1 MKQKA
6 YQFAFSV
13 VPVVVIVAFLSTI
26 FLANANPSFAAS
38 GKKKSSV
45 VDKISAV
52 DHNEARI
59 KQLHEALKITD
70 AQEELWKNLTQVMR
84 QNAKDM
90 DAINKDMAENT
101 QTMNA
106 VEHIKFHSQI
116 TEVHLDQVKKFI
128 PPFETLYASMSD
140 EQKKITDTTF
150 RKERHGKHRRK

>member
-1 MKQKA
+1 MKQKT

-13 VPVVVIVAFLSTI
+13 ALVVVIVAFLSTI
-26 FLANANPSFAAS
+26 FLANADPSFAAS
-38 GKKKSSV
+38 GKKKLSV

-52 DHNEARI
+52 DYNEARI
-59 KQLHEALKITD
+59 KQLHGTLKITD

-90 DAINKDMAENT
+90 DAINKDMVENT

-106 VEHIKFHSQI
+106 VDHMKFHSRI

-150 RKERHGKHRRK
+150 RTERHGKHRRK

>member
-13 VPVVVIVAFLSTI
+13 APVFVIVAFLSTI
-26 FLANANPSFAAS
+26 FLANANLSFAAS

-45 VDKISAV
+45 VDRISAV

-59 KQLHEALKITD
+59 KKLHGALKITD

-90 DAINKDMAENT
+90 DAINKDIAENT
-101 QTMNA
+101 KTMNA
-106 VEHIKFHSQI
+106 VENMQFHSQI

-128 PPFETLYASMSD
+128 PPFEMLYASMSD
-140 EQKKITDTTF
+140 EQKKITDMTF
-150 RKERHGKHRRK
+150 RTERHGKHRRK

>member
-1 MKQKA
+1 MKQKT

-13 VPVVVIVAFLSTI
+13 ALVVVIVVFLSTI
-26 FLANANPSFAAS
+26 FLANANLSFAAS

-45 VDKISAV
+45 VDRISAV
-52 DHNEARI
+52 DQNEARI
-59 KQLHEALKITD
+59 KQLHGSLKITD

-90 DAINKDMAENT
+90 DVINKEMAENT

-106 VEHIKFHSQI
+106 VDHMKFHSRI

-128 PPFETLYASMSD
+128 PPFEMLYASMSG
-140 EQKKITDTTF
+140 EQKKITDKTF
-150 RKERHGKHRRK
+150 RTERHGKHRRK